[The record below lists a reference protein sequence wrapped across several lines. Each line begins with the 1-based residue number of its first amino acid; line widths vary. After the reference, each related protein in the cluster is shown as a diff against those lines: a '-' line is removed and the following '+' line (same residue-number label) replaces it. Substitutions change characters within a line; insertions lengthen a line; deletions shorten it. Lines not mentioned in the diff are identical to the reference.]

1 MENVKILHLFQ
12 WNIKDI
18 INVLNE
24 VKEQGFTAVLIT
36 SVQPF
41 KNENEIDKW
50 YWVYQPL
57 ALKIGNRFGTKED
70 LKELCS
76 KANEIGLKVYVD
88 VIVTHFASSNNPM
101 QLHEDVDK
109 ELSTN
114 ENFWKERKPIRDWE
128 WEDRWKVT
136 NLCHGMPCTRTDNFD
151 YQDLVIKFLN
161 ELIEC
166 GVNGFRFDSGKSISL
181 SEEDGNMFF
190 DRVLDNL
197 NHKDELDVFAEVIFV
212 NKDLSDLYTKHIN
225 ILTNSFVSDKTKA
238 IVYVESHDSFLDKK
252 IGVTRHMSSDMVVN
266 EYEVLF
272 KAGFV
277 NTMFYARP
285 FDETWKSDRIREIN
299 KKYSK

>member
-212 NKDLSDLYTKHIN
+212 NKDLADLYTKHIN

-238 IVYVESHDSFLDKK
+238 IVYVESHDSYLDKK

-285 FDETWKSDRIREIN
+285 FDDTWKSDRIREIN

>member
-285 FDETWKSDRIREIN
+285 FDDTWKSDRIREIN

>member
-1 MENVKILHLFQ
+1 MKNVKMLHLFQ
-12 WNIKDI
+12 WEIKDI
-18 INVLNE
+18 INVLNK
-24 VKEQGFTAVLIT
+24 VKEQGFTAILIT

-41 KNENEIDKW
+41 KNEDEIDKW

-57 ALKIGNRFGTKED
+57 GLKIGNRFGTKKD
-70 LKELCS
+70 LTELCN

-88 VIVTHFASSNNPM
+88 VIVTHFASANNPM
-101 QLHEDVDK
+101 EINPDVDK

-114 ENFWKERKPIRDWE
+114 ENFWKERKQIKDWE
-128 WEDRWKVT
+128 WEDRYKVT
-136 NLCHGMPCTRTDNFD
+136 HYCHGMPCTRTDNFD
-151 YQDLVIKFLN
+151 YQNLVINFLN

-166 GVNGFRFDSGKSISL
+166 GVKGFRFDSGKSISL
-181 SEEDGNMFF
+181 PEEDGNMFF
-190 DRVLDNL
+190 DRVIGNL
-197 NHKDELDVFAEVIFV
+197 NNKDELDVFAEVIFV
-212 NKDLSDLYTKHIN
+212 NKYLADLYTKHVN

-238 IVYVESHDSFLDKK
+238 IVYVESHDSYLDKK

-285 FDETWKSDRIREIN
+285 FDDTWKSDRIREIN

>member
-238 IVYVESHDSFLDKK
+238 IVYVESHDSYLDKK